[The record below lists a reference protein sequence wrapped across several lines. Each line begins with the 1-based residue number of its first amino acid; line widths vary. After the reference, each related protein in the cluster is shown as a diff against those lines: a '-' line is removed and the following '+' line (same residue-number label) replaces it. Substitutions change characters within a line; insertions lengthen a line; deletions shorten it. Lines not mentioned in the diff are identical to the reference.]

1 LGGWNL
7 MTEKSGRFGYVAGL
21 SRSIPVAAL
30 ATVLNL
36 LTGASVAPSQTALL
50 SPDVRQ
56 RKLLSFGLRPQNR
69 RTKFSLVKALA
80 RAEYFRN
87 LPRKRMAAG
96 VLLRDADG
104 KVVLIEPSYKNTW
117 EIPGGVVEMGESPW
131 SAAERELEEEL
142 GLIRRD
148 MQALVIDHVPS
159 ASDGTPEGLAWVFD
173 GGLLSEAECAGLR
186 GTDPEVRSVCLLEID
201 EVPNYAKESL
211 SRRMRAA
218 LDAALAEKT
227 NVYCE
232 AGVPSYPDECK
243 AVPGNT

>member
-1 LGGWNL
+1 
-7 MTEKSGRFGYVAGL
+7 MK
-21 SRSIPVAAL
+21 
-30 ATVLNL
+30 
-36 LTGASVAPSQTALL
+36 
-50 SPDVRQ
+50 VR
-56 RKLLSFGLRPQNR
+56 
-69 RTKFSLVKALA
+69 A
-80 RAEYFRN
+80 RAEYFRD

-104 KVVLIEPSYKNTW
+104 KVVLIEPSYKKTW

-173 GGLLSEAECAGLR
+173 GGLLSEAECADLR
-186 GTDPEVRSVCLLEID
+186 GTDPEVKSVGLLTID
-201 EVPNYAKESL
+201 EVRFYAKESL
-211 SRRMRAA
+211 SRRMQAA
-218 LDAALAEKT
+218 LNAALTQKT

-232 AGVPSYPDECK
+232 AGIPSYPGDGGKEA
-243 AVPGNT
+243 AVIP

>member
-1 LGGWNL
+1 
-7 MTEKSGRFGYVAGL
+7 MPA
-21 SRSIPVAAL
+21 AAL
-30 ATVLNL
+30 AAALNL
-36 LTGASVAPSQTALL
+36 LTGSSVAPWQTSLL
-50 SPDVRQ
+50 SPEVRQ
-56 RKLLSFGLRPQNR
+56 RKQSPFGLRWR
-69 RTKFSLVKALA
+69 SLRTKFSLVKAQA
-80 RAEYFRN
+80 RAEYFRS

-104 KVVLIEPSYKNTW
+104 KVVLIEPSYKKTW

-131 SAAERELEEEL
+131 SAAERELKEEL

-186 GTDPEVRSVCLLEID
+186 GTDPEVKSVGLLTIE
-201 EVPNYAKESL
+201 EVQLYAKESL
-211 SRRMRAA
+211 SRRMKAA
-218 LDAALAEKT
+218 LNAVHDQRT

-232 AGVPSYPDECK
+232 AGIPSYPEDGCRE
-243 AVPGNT
+243 AATIP